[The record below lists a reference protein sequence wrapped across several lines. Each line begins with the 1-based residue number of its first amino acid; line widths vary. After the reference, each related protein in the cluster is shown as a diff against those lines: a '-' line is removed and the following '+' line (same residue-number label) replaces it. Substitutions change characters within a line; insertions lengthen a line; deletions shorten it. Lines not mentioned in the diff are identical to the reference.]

1 MDAVPSSANG
11 AHNDE
16 CRAVTGNGQQ
26 SGLRGR
32 GPSVCVEERNRKALL
47 RSAEWTEVIK

>member
-16 CRAVTGNGQQ
+16 CRAVIGNGQQ

-32 GPSVCVEERNRKALL
+32 GPSVCAVL
-47 RSAEWTEVIK
+47 RSATEKRFCEVQSGQR